1 MFSPLLV
8 TIQPA
13 YWLCTYTNNPCYCCV
28 VSTPDCF
35 RHVCFVWTCL
45 CPPPQL
51 IPPYNSCV
59 YYHYY
64 PYIYIYAYISPHN
77 VMMNFIEFRIFWMIW
92 DDYPKWLTFSSLR
105 WSTRQRLHV
114 SKLKSNNTSKS
125 SSGRVPRF
133 PWRLRAQW
141 TLLQLATCVYV

>member
-1 MFSPLLV
+1 MFLHCWWQSNLLTDYV
-8 TIQPA
+8 HIQTILAIAVLFQHPIVLDMFVLFEHVYAPHPNLYPHITVA
-13 YWLCTYTNNPCYCCV
+13 YIIIII
-28 VSTPDCF
+28 
-35 RHVCFVWTCL
+35 H
-45 CPPPQL
+45 
-51 IPPYNSCV
+51 
-59 YYHYY
+59 
-64 PYIYIYAYISPHN
+64 IYIYAYISPHN